1 MNNTT
6 KTIIIFIS
14 SILLVFFIYDQRY
27 IFTTP
32 DCVDVVGFNEV
43 VVKDAEI
50 GVTLSGCDVT
60 KINSYLEQNN
70 FSRVGT
76 VNITDAKYVR

>member
-1 MNNTT
+1 MNSNT
-6 KTIIIFIS
+6 KTIIVFVLS
-14 SILLVFFIYDQRY
+14 LLLVFLIYDQRY

-50 GVTLSGCDVT
+50 GVTLSGCDAT
-60 KINSYLEQNN
+60 EINSYLEQNN

-76 VNITDAKYVR
+76 VDIADAKYVR